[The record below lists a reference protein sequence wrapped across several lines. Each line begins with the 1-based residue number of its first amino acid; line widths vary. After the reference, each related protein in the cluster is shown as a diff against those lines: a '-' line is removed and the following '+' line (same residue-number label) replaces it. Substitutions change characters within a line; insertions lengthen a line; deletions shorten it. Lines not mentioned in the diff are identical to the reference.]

1 MKNSRRTALTVE
13 QIEAVSD
20 ETPLIRGVGKLF
32 LRAPK
37 ADIKG
42 MLDEQVAEEN
52 EKMAALDSKKNFL
65 NRRLQSQER
74 DLQDLMKTL
83 VAAQG

>member
-1 MKNSRRTALTVE
+1 
-13 QIEAVSD
+13 
-20 ETPLIRGVGKLF
+20 
-32 LRAPK
+32 
-37 ADIKG
+37 